1 MTNITWPD
9 SLPLTLQLENLS
21 AQKKSNVVRTTM
33 DAGPQKA
40 RRRYTVQSKIFT
52 GTMILTETQRRIFES
67 WYEDTL
73 GSGVLRFVF
82 TDPQTLV
89 PGEFRFTEDY
99 KEESVSGLWKITLS
113 LEKLDA

>member
-1 MTNITWPD
+1 MTSITWPD
-9 SLPLTLQLENLS
+9 SLPQTLQLKNLS
-21 AQKKSNVVRTTM
+21 THKNSNVVRTTM

-52 GTMILTETQRRIFES
+52 GTMILTETQRRILEA
-67 WYEDTL
+67 WYEDTI